1 MPTPDTPTVSL
12 RQRHANRNEISDL
25 HSLQALVDEGC
36 VLEEYVVHGVDVRDL
51 VLPDGCDLSGLLML
65 GCTFEDA
72 EQRHLFESRG
82 AYVFPRFENLPYDPY
97 RPSLYSVE
105 ELFHGYREGGYVGTC
120 DFRIYEHF
128 DRARRLGF
136 GVSIRETLA
145 QRIHDHAID
154 DALMALLEEKSGEGV
169 VGIMGGHGT
178 KRTDPYYRKVAYL
191 TWDLTRRGYFIAS
204 GGGPGIMEAANL
216 GAYLSSYGN
225 PRVLDAAIEIL
236 SDAPKFDGGEKE
248 GTPEYLAAIDAFIAR
263 ARDVVE
269 VFFGEGRDL
278 EALAKFAPD
287 SDVPGESL
295 AVPTWFY
302 GHEPSN
308 LFSTHIAKYFAN
320 SIREDGLLAISL
332 GGVVFAPG
340 SAGTMQ
346 EVFMDLAQNHYATFK
361 MRSPMVF
368 LGRERFEP
376 VHRLICDFIEEKGKT
391 EEYGDLVALFD
402 DPMDVTDFIL
412 ANPPRERA
420 QHSPLYELVKP

>member
-1 MPTPDTPTVSL
+1 MPSPESL
-12 RQRHANRNEISDL
+12 SDSLLLRHANRREISDL
-25 HSLQALVDEGC
+25 ASLQELVNEGC
-36 VLEEYVVHGVDVRDL
+36 VLEEHVVHGVDVSDL
-51 VLPDGCDLSGLLML
+51 VLPEDRALDELLLL
-65 GCTFEDA
+65 GCTFADA
-72 EQRHLFESRG
+72 EQRHAIEARG
-82 AYVFPRFENLPYDPY
+82 AYVFPRFKNLPYDPY
-97 RPSLYSVE
+97 RPALYSVD
-105 ELFHGYREGGYVGTC
+105 ELFEGYGEGGYVGTC

-128 DRARRLGF
+128 DRARKLGF
-136 GVSIRETLA
+136 GVSIREMLA

-154 DALMALLEEKSGEGV
+154 DALMALLEEKSGNGV

-216 GAYLSSYGN
+216 GAYLASYGN
-225 PRVLDAAIEIL
+225 PRVLDAAIDIL

-269 VFFGEGRDL
+269 VFFGEGRDR
-278 EALAKFAPD
+278 EALAKFAPE
-287 SDVPGESL
+287 SEVPGESL

-340 SAGTMQ
+340 SAGTLQ
-346 EVFMDLAQNHYATFK
+346 EVFMDLAQNHYATFTL
-361 MRSPMVF
+361 RSPMVF
-368 LGRERFEP
+368 LGRERFAS
-376 VHRLICDFIEEKGKT
+376 VHRLICDFIEEKGKR

-412 ANPPRERA
+412 ANPPRERVA
-420 QHSPLYELVKP
+420 HPPLYELVK